1 MRKSRENELEF
12 LKAFMFE
19 AGNLTE
25 GPAHLAAKAL
35 GVDYLEVTQLF
46 AAALREGE
54 IKGSPE
60 GNPSIPWATPR
71 EFMDRLEELR
81 RTGPPV

>member
-1 MRKSRENELEF
+1 L
-12 LKAFMFE
+12 
-19 AGNLTE
+19 
-25 GPAHLAAKAL
+25 
-35 GVDYLEVTQLF
+35 DYLEVTQLF

-60 GNPSIPWATPR
+60 GNPSIPWPTPR